1 MSVRNPSFSQ
11 ILLDSIDEGLSVL
24 GVEPREA
31 AYQFLR
37 TICSLPREEIPSRI
51 PDFAAGLKR
60 ALGGASKV
68 IERVILRKLFERMG
82 ATFRELPDTDFNE
95 YVLDARRRFEMTTH
109 KQLEGEDSPR
119 SKKSQSA
126 C

>member
-1 MSVRNPSFSQ
+1 MSVRNSSFSL

-24 GVEPREA
+24 GTEPREA

-51 PDFAAGLKR
+51 PDFATGLKR

-68 IERVILRKLFERMG
+68 IERVILRKLFEKIG
-82 ATFRELPDTDFNE
+82 SSFRELPDTDFNE
-95 YVLDARRRFEMTTH
+95 YVLDARRRYEMTTQRH
-109 KQLEGEDSPR
+109 LEGEDGTK
-119 SKKSQSA
+119 SKKSQST